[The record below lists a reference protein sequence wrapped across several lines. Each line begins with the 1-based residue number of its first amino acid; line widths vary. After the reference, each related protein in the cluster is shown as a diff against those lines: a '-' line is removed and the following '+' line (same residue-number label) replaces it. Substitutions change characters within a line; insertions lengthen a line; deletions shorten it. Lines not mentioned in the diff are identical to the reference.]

1 MNFGGRGGYPH
12 PQRGRGWDI
21 PPGPPGQGQGRGW
34 AHRPTDE
41 WALMRQNRGGY
52 PAEQHPQ
59 YQPPYQHQFGMQG
72 TQAPSAQ
79 RPALE
84 NPAQTMP
91 AVTQLSAADVDD
103 KRARNMRQNI
113 GAVGSPEE
121 GQVLEEGQLLE
132 SPCRPMSTDNEH
144 GTAQLGAQSEN
155 PATPGGD
162 APTLS
167 VFSTT
172 IHSPL
177 SPANNESTAE
187 IKNADADHETNW
199 PEDRAKKPRL
209 KFGGGLVSE
218 YTSTLLVT
226 FK

>member
-1 MNFGGRGGYPH
+1 
-12 PQRGRGWDI
+12 
-21 PPGPPGQGQGRGW
+21 
-34 AHRPTDE
+34 
-41 WALMRQNRGGY
+41 MRQNRGGY
-52 PAEQHPQ
+52 PADQHPT

-72 TQAPSAQ
+72 AQAPSAQ
-79 RPALE
+79 RLAPE

-91 AVTQLSAADVDD
+91 AVTQLSSVDVDD
-103 KRARNMRQNI
+103 KRARNTQQNM
-113 GAVGSPEE
+113 GPVGSPEE

-132 SPCRPMSTDNEH
+132 SPRRPHSTENEH
-144 GTAQLGAQSEN
+144 VPIQLDAQSEN

-162 APTLS
+162 APTQS

-177 SPANNESTAE
+177 SPANNEHTVD

-209 KFGGGLVSE
+209 KFGGGLVSATR
-218 YTSTLLVT
+218 YVRFANDVLDDIFFGSNS
-226 FK
+226 